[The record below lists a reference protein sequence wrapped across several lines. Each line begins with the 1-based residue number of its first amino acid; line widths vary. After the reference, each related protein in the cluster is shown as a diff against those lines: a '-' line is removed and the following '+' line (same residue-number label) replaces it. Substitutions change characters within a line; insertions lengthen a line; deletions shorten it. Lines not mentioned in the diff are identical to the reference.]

1 MKKTITKAVAAAILM
16 LCVNPLYGG
25 AEHEHG
31 HNCIQDKIGETE
43 AKEFALKEIKRL
55 VVKKKLEASWSDA
68 EVYGV
73 NQRVFKSMPEWI
85 VAFKNPKEANLERQN
100 LYIFVTQ
107 YAEITGVSFLL
118 DVAH

>member
-31 HNCIQDKIGETE
+31 HNCIQEKIGETE

-55 VVKKKLEASWSDA
+55 VAKKKLGASWGSV

-73 NQRVFKSMPEWI
+73 SQQVLKSMPEWI
-85 VAFKNPKEANLERQN
+85 VAFKNQKETNLERQH
-100 LYIFVTQ
+100 LYIFITQ
-107 YAEITGVSFLL
+107 YAEITGVNFTGK
-118 DVAH
+118 H